1 MEKSVTDEKKT
12 DIPVPAVKESSA
24 PQSAASPQAIPA
36 IVDSSNAVGP
46 IVLSQTPPAAPSE
59 AKPVVDKPS
68 SVVAPPL
75 AEKK

>member
-1 MEKSVTDEKKT
+1 MEKNVTEEKKA
-12 DIPVPAVKESSA
+12 DIAVSAVKEGV
-24 PQSAASPQAIPA
+24 PA
-36 IVDSSNAVGP
+36 IVDSSKADAP
-46 IVLSQTPPAAPSE
+46 IILSQAPAFSPSD